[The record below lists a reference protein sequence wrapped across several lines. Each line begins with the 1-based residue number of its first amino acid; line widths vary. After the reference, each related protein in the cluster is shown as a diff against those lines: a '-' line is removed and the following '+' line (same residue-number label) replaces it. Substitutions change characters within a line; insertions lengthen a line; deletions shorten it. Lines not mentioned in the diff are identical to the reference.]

1 MYNGVTF
8 NLDTLLTGFY
18 SVASGVVP
26 VFFIVWALSNL
37 AGPLV
42 LGRLFDTVGRKPMI
56 SLSYL
61 GSAVVAVVLAGVF
74 VTQVGGAWGFL
85 AVLAVCFF
93 LASAG
98 DSSARPRRRPVSQAI
113 PASPPPASTSARL
126 VVTGRE
132 FASATDECHSRFPPV
147 RRADVKRYS
156 PMRFE
161 PAESSETPS
170 WGLPRALVVLIGLA
184 AGVIAVAGIKAFS
197 SVIGPAFLALML
209 TVAIHPL
216 HKWLHRKGVPAW
228 LCVVATLSVVFGI
241 LLGLVAALVL
251 SIARFATILPAYQ
264 EKFDDLVQQARQLLE
279 ARGVGSGEVEKALN
293 IDANRVFSIVTA
305 ILDRTLGVFSGVLF
319 IVALLLF
326 MATDAITYERRL
338 EILQRM
344 RPDIASALTTFS
356 VGIKKYLL
364 VSTVFGL
371 IVAALDAG
379 ALWLIGIPLPILW
392 GLLSF
397 ITNYIPN
404 IGFILGLIPPAL
416 LGLLE
421 GGPGTL
427 LLVIV
432 VYGVLNFVVVGLPGG

>member
-1 MYNGVTF
+1 
-8 NLDTLLTGFY
+8 
-18 SVASGVVP
+18 
-26 VFFIVWALSNL
+26 
-37 AGPLV
+37 
-42 LGRLFDTVGRKPMI
+42 
-56 SLSYL
+56 
-61 GSAVVAVVLAGVF
+61 
-74 VTQVGGAWGFL
+74 
-85 AVLAVCFF
+85 
-93 LASAG
+93 
-98 DSSARPRRRPVSQAI
+98 
-113 PASPPPASTSARL
+113 
-126 VVTGRE
+126 
-132 FASATDECHSRFPPV
+132 
-147 RRADVKRYS
+147 
-156 PMRFE
+156 MRFE

-170 WGLPRALVVLIGLA
+170 WGLPRAVVVLIGLA
-184 AGVIAVAGIKAFS
+184 AAVIAVAGIKAFS

-356 VGIKKYLL
+356 VGIKKYLWCQRC
-364 VSTVFGL
+364 S
-371 IVAALDAG
+371 D
-379 ALWLIGIPLPILW
+379 
-392 GLLSF
+392 
-397 ITNYIPN
+397 
-404 IGFILGLIPPAL
+404 
-416 LGLLE
+416 
-421 GGPGTL
+421 
-427 LLVIV
+427 
-432 VYGVLNFVVVGLPGG
+432 